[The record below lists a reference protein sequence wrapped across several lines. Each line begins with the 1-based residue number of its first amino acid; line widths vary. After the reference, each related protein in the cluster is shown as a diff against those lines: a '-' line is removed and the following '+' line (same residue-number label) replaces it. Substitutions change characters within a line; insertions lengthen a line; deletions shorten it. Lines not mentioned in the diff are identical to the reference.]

1 MLHLLLESRT
11 SIELVGHYPF
21 PTLNQLIIAYVV
33 KTEGEINLSDE
44 LSEYI
49 LLSKEDLV
57 NYDFG
62 EFKLGRLVVDQWLSH
77 KV

>member
-1 MLHLLLESRT
+1 M
-11 SIELVGHYPF
+11 GHYPF

-62 EFKLGRLVVDQWLSH
+62 EFKLGRLVVDQLLSH
-77 KV
+77 EA